1 MHVRVS
7 GTLVLLC
14 ALVLLAACDREPFP
28 KLGTP
33 SPHSVGNPHHGK
45 ELIEYFGC
53 GGCHTIHAVPGAN
66 GLVGPPLDGVARRVY
81 IAGMLR
87 NTPDNLE
94 HWIRDPQGVVPG
106 NVMPDM
112 GIDAADA
119 RDIAAYLYTRK

>member
-1 MHVRVS
+1 MRP
-7 GTLVLLC
+7 L
-14 ALVLLAACDREPFP
+14 AAIVLLAALLAGCDREPFP
-28 KLGTP
+28 RLGTP
-33 SPHSVGNPHHGK
+33 SPKTIGNPHHGA
-45 ELIEYFGC
+45 ELISYFGC
-53 GGCHTIHAVPGAN
+53 GGCHTIRALPGAN
-66 GLVGPPLDGVARRVY
+66 GVVGPPLDGVARRVY

-112 GIDAADA
+112 GIDQADA